1 MTLPTVR
8 RARSADTDALVA
20 LDPIAR
26 EQPGRKAFIA
36 QAIAAGHCWVAVE
49 THDDSTLLGY
59 GVLDC
64 SFFEH
69 DFIAL
74 VMVKDGARRQGVAS
88 ALMAELERQCTGPKL
103 FTSTNASNAP
113 MLALLAR
120 HGFTPSGRIDNLD
133 EGDPELVFVKF
144 TAHAGSNG

>member
-8 RARSADTDALVA
+8 RARSADTEALVA

-26 EQPGRKAFIA
+26 EQPSRKAFIA
-36 QAIAAGHCWVAVE
+36 QAITAGHCWVVVE

-59 GVLDC
+59 GVLDR

-74 VMVKDGARRQGVAS
+74 VMVKDEARCRGVAS
-88 ALMAELERQCTGPKL
+88 ALMDELERQCTGPKL

-120 HGFTPSGRIDNLD
+120 QGFTPSGRIDNLD

-144 TAHAGSNG
+144 TAQAGNG

>member
-8 RARSADTDALVA
+8 RARSADTEALVA

-26 EQPGRKAFIA
+26 EQPSRKAFIA
-36 QAIAAGHCWVAVE
+36 QAVAADQCWVAVE

-59 GVLDC
+59 GVLDR

-74 VMVKDGARRQGVAS
+74 VMVKDGARRRGVAS

-133 EGDPELVFVKF
+133 EGDPEWVFVKF
-144 TAHAGSNG
+144 TAHTSNG

>member
-8 RARSADTDALVA
+8 RARSADTEALVA

-26 EQPGRKAFIA
+26 EQPSRKAFIA
-36 QAIAAGHCWVAVE
+36 QAVAADQCWVAVE

-59 GVLDC
+59 GVLDR

-74 VMVKDGARRQGVAS
+74 VMVKDGARRRGVAS

-120 HGFTPSGRIDNLD
+120 HGFTPNGRIDNLD
-133 EGDPELVFVKF
+133 EGDPEWVFVKF
-144 TAHAGSNG
+144 TAHTSNG